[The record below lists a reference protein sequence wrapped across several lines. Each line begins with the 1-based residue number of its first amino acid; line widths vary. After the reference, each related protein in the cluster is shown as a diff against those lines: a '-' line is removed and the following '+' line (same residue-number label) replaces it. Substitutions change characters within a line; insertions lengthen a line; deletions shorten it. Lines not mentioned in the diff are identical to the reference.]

1 MKTLKFTPLTPKQR
15 SMLGQLA
22 KRAWKKQHDSG
33 AIDEDETTWRHREA
47 MEATSGFKISEAPKR
62 CFDALKAHF
71 ETMAGDA
78 GKAFETLTGPDNET
92 RQLAHEIG
100 VAAKAC
106 GVTAGYVA
114 GICRRM
120 FGCDSWSGAE
130 QGRAVLIALKKKG
143 QKAVPTEH
151 TEDTERNQ
159 AA

>member
-1 MKTLKFTPLTPKQR
+1 MKPVKFTPLTPKQR

-33 AIDEDETTWRHREA
+33 AIDEEETKWRHREA
-47 MEATSGFKISEAPKR
+47 LERCGFIISEAPKR
-62 CFDALKAHF
+62 CFDDLKSHF

-92 RQLAHEIG
+92 RQLTHEIG

-130 QGRAVLIALKKKG
+130 QGRAVLIALKKKARG
-143 QKAVPTEH
+143 TRQEAQDQEKE
-151 TEDTERNQ
+151 
-159 AA
+159 AAA